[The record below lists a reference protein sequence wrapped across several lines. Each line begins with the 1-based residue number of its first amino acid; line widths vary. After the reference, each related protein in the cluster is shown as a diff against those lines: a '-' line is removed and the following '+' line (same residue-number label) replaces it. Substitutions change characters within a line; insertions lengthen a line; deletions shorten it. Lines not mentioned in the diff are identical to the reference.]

1 VNRPLARDLIG
12 VVADP
17 ADFPMVE
24 EFFELFKT
32 PWERAD
38 PEKKYPVILIDNESG
53 DRFEAERFLVYGSQE
68 LAVDRA
74 LGIVATRRSGPI
86 TVEWTGS
93 SFPLFRDLAT
103 FGPCSDDHGLG
114 FNGQAV
120 NYRRQLGTSQVL
132 RLGYDLFHE
141 IRHLLSDGQPALHA
155 RTPTLDLHIALLRA
169 TLVGAGMSV
178 VEIPA
183 RPYGYDFAVCLTH
196 DVDFFGIRR
205 HRFDRTLAGF
215 VARASVG
222 TFIDLIRGRRPLA
235 EAVRNWAALLTLPLV
250 LLNLVEDPWQPFDD
264 YARVEHGSRSTFFV
278 VPFKGKAGV
287 APDGTVHAAR
297 AVAYQASDVREE
309 VSQAAARQSEIAV
322 HGIDA
327 WRDAESGRAELRQV
341 TTLTGAATA
350 GVRMHWLYFAAQS
363 PRQLEAAGFEY
374 DSSWGYNEAVGYR
387 AGTSQV
393 FRLPDT
399 EALMELPLSIM
410 DSALFYRHRMDL
422 SASDAWECCRQLI
435 EQAKCFGGTL
445 VINWH
450 DRSLAPERLW
460 DQFYQR
466 LLQELGAGNQAW
478 FATARQAVSW
488 FRWRRSFRFTIDES
502 GSLTGHGSPPPPAC
516 PAARLRITR
525 PTAGTERA
533 FEEFCLDGC
542 APLKLDL

>member
-1 VNRPLARDLIG
+1 MIG

-17 ADFPMVE
+17 TDFPMVE

-32 PWERAD
+32 PWERAN
-38 PEKKYPVILIDNESG
+38 PEKKYPVVLINHEPI
-53 DRFEAERFLVYGSQE
+53 DRYEAERFVVYGAQE
-68 LAVDRA
+68 SAVDRA
-74 LGIVATRRSGPI
+74 LGIVAARCSGPN

-93 SFPLFRDLAT
+93 TFPVYGDLAT
-103 FGPCSDDHGLG
+103 FGPCPDDHSLG

-120 NYRRQLGTSQVL
+120 SYRRQLGTRQIL

-169 TLVGAGMSV
+169 TFVGSGMSV

-183 RPYGYDFAVCLTH
+183 RPYGHDFAVCLTH
-196 DVDFFGIRR
+196 DVDFCGIRR

-222 TFIDLIRGRRPLA
+222 TFMELIRGRRPLG
-235 EAVRNWAALLTLPLV
+235 EAIRNWAALLTLPLV
-250 LLNLVEDPWQPFDD
+250 MLNLVEDPWRPFDD
-264 YARVEHGSRSTFFV
+264 YARVEPGSRSTFFV
-278 VPFKGKAGV
+278 VPFKGQAGL
-287 APDGTVHAAR
+287 APDGTVDAAR

-350 GVRMHWLYFAAQS
+350 GVRMHWLYFAAHS

-410 DSALFYRHRMDL
+410 DSALFYRRRMNL
-422 SASDAWECCRQLI
+422 SASEAWQCCRQLV

-460 DQFYQR
+460 GQFYQR
-466 LLQELGAGNQAW
+466 LLQELGAGNHAW

-488 FRWRRSFRFTIDES
+488 FRWRRSFRFTIDDP
-502 GSLTGHGSPPPPAC
+502 GSLTVHGSPPPPAC

-525 PTAGTERA
+525 PTAGTERS

-542 APLKLDL
+542 APLELDL

>member
-1 VNRPLARDLIG
+1 
-12 VVADP
+12 
-17 ADFPMVE
+17 
-24 EFFELFKT
+24 
-32 PWERAD
+32 
-38 PEKKYPVILIDNESG
+38 
-53 DRFEAERFLVYGSQE
+53 
-68 LAVDRA
+68 
-74 LGIVATRRSGPI
+74 
-86 TVEWTGS
+86 
-93 SFPLFRDLAT
+93 
-103 FGPCSDDHGLG
+103 
-114 FNGQAV
+114 V

-250 LLNLVEDPWQPFDD
+250 LLNLVADPWQPFDD

-278 VPFKGKAGV
+278 VPFKGRAGV
-287 APDGTVHAAR
+287 APDGTVDAAR

-341 TTLTGAATA
+341 TALTGAATA
-350 GVRMHWLYFAAQS
+350 GVRMHWLYFAAHS

-422 SASDAWECCRQLI
+422 SASDAWQCCRHLV

-466 LLQELGAGNQAW
+466 LLQELGAGNHAW

-488 FRWRRSFRFTIDES
+488 FRWRRSFRFSIDES
-502 GSLTGHGSPPPPAC
+502 GSLTVHGSPPPPAC

-525 PTAGTERA
+525 PTAGTERS